1 MHGMKGSNRCQPGPY
16 RRVHEVDA
24 DTWCAVVIGDVDSTF
39 STTGIETDSLSV
51 WTHTLTKNPS
61 LESVGCI
68 PDDDRRR

>member
-39 STTGIETDSLSV
+39 DIA
-51 WTHTLTKNPS
+51 
-61 LESVGCI
+61 
-68 PDDDRRR
+68 